1 MCCIYSCS
9 VAKARF
15 ESNAR
20 DAIMWSLHS
29 DEKRERDVLILSTGF
44 KHDTALSCIFC
55 LQLRV
60 REHPV
65 HGPYV
70 ADLSA

>member
-1 MCCIYSCS
+1 M
-9 VAKARF
+9 KT
-15 ESNAR
+15 
-20 DAIMWSLHS
+20 D
-29 DEKRERDVLILSTGF
+29 KERICMSIGLNMTQHCVKILF
-44 KHDTALSCIFC
+44 

>member
-1 MCCIYSCS
+1 
-9 VAKARF
+9 
-15 ESNAR
+15 
-20 DAIMWSLHS
+20 MWSVHS
-29 DEKRERDVLILSTGF
+29 DEKRSRDVLIEYRVE
-44 KHDTALSCIFC
+44 HDAALSCIFC

>member
-1 MCCIYSCS
+1 MHWMRTDKESIL
-9 VAKARF
+9 F
-15 ESNAR
+15 EWR
-20 DAIMWSLHS
+20 
-29 DEKRERDVLILSTGF
+29 V
-44 KHDTALSCIFC
+44 KHDTALCSILY

>member
-1 MCCIYSCS
+1 MRTD
-9 VAKARF
+9 K
-15 ESNAR
+15 ES
-20 DAIMWSLHS
+20 
-29 DEKRERDVLILSTGF
+29 ILFVG
-44 KHDTALSCIFC
+44 LSMTQHCVKILY